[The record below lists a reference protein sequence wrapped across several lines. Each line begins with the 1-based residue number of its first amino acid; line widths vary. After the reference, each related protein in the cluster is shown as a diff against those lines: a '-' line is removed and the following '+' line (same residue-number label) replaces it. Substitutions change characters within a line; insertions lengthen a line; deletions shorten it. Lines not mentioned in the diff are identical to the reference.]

1 MRIRLG
7 LAVFTLALTLGTP
20 AVGAGVAALGDTRS
34 GIADEVG
41 YLTLVCEPAANVSI
55 DGQAKGPTPVTKLP
69 LPVGA
74 HQITL
79 VSLDGK
85 LTRTLGVTIAK
96 DETKRLRVNLGP

>member
-1 MRIRLG
+1 MRLG
-7 LAVFTLALTLGTP
+7 VAVFTLALTS
-20 AVGAGVAALGDTRS
+20 GVPLAAGDTRS
-34 GIADEVG
+34 GITQAPSEVG

-55 DGQAKGPTPVTKLP
+55 DGQARGATPITKLA
-69 LPVGA
+69 LSVGA

-85 LTRTLGVTIAK
+85 LKRTLGVKIAK